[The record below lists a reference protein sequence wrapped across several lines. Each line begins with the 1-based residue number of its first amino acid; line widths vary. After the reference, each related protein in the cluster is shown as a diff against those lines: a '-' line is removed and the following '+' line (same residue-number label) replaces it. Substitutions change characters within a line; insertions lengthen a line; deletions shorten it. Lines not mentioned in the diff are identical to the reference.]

1 MSTTPCEPCDR
12 LPKRLSCCDCINL
25 IKVGCLPVCG
35 LTGIMIPMPHL
46 HICGRFQ
53 GTLRGSADLCRRC
66 CGGEDGCG
74 DTSSSSDPSCCTVSG
89 AQVKNCK
96 RPGDPP
102 EKDDIWCHMRCST
115 PLNSSQICR
124 RCCEDGDC
132 GPTTSDCKCCQTIQ
146 QRMNF

>member
-1 MSTTPCEPCDR
+1 MPTPCNPCDR

-25 IKVGCLPVCG
+25 IKVGCLPMCG
-35 LTGIMIPMPHL
+35 VTGVMIPMPHL
-46 HICGRFQ
+46 YICGRFQ
-53 GTLRGSADLCRRC
+53 GKGGAGDLCRRC

-74 DTSSSSDPSCCTVSG
+74 DTSASDTSCCVTSG
-89 AQVKNCK
+89 TLVKSCK

-124 RCCEDGDC
+124 RCCGDGEC
-132 GPTTSDCKCCQTIQ
+132 GDTSTSDCKCCQTIQ